1 MKYIKPLLAVIVLSL
16 IALIPVSLISII
28 VIGSDYTPTF
38 MYFIY
43 YLISFV
49 ISIGAF
55 AFLVKVGES
64 TSSKIANLILIILGI
79 PALIVVG
86 ILFIVLHS

>member
-1 MKYIKPLLAVIVLSL
+1 
-16 IALIPVSLISII
+16 
-28 VIGSDYTPTF
+28 